1 MFQVSKMSLTTFL
14 AQLVSNLWVKLW
26 KVVKRGKICFLSFGH
41 LFSKCTFLML
51 WTFFFLPSGCPV
63 NSIFQWQ
70 YVFIRFMFLMKHFFL
85 LTIRMAMFTKL
96 FSVVTCCEELSPI
109 NHSVYWNINP
119 PPPSETPSPS
129 FLPSPPLKLA
139 NCPRSPF

>member
-1 MFQVSKMSLTTFL
+1 MGTYSQNVHF
-14 AQLVSNLWVKLW
+14 W
-26 KVVKRGKICFLSFGH
+26 CCEH
-41 LFSKCTFLML
+41 
-51 WTFFFLPSGCPV
+51 FFFLPSGCPV

-119 PPPSETPSPS
+119 PPPP
-129 FLPSPPLKLA
+129 PPLRNTIPLFLTKPPPL
-139 NCPRSPF
+139 NWQTVQDPLFRQSPLYIGFSRTPPKIWIF